1 VRTEAGR
8 NEGYLEPIVIVEGD
22 VLIVYSPAMK
32 KDGLTRTVRGI
43 EIYGSLM
50 TAALYNDALLRQV
63 HNH

>member
-1 VRTEAGR
+1 
-8 NEGYLEPIVIVEGD
+8 VIVEGD